1 MATKEIMI
9 QGLKFTATTP
19 YEAGHQLTEV
29 EAKVLNQ
36 TRLENLR
43 NNFASTVKAANEGG
57 EGAPTAD
64 DLPRLFAEY
73 DGKYTFAMPSTGGGA
88 RKLDPVEREARALAI
103 EIIRD
108 NLAAETPPRKYA
120 DVKKANPEKLEAKI
134 DELSLNDQVI
144 KLAKQRV
151 SQKAKVL
158 ETVSAGLAG
167 GSGPEPEAVAAE

>member
-1 MATKEIMI
+1 MATKDIMI
-9 QGLKFTATTP
+9 QGVKFTATTP

-43 NNFASTVKAANEGG
+43 NNFSARVKAANEGG
-57 EGAPTAD
+57 EGAPTLD
-64 DLPRLFAEY
+64 SLTGEFAEY
-73 DGKYTFAMPSTGGGA
+73 DTKYTFAMPSTGGGA

-108 NLAAETPPRKYA
+108 NLSNENPPRKYA
-120 DVKKANPEKLEAKI
+120 DVKKANPEGLAGKI
-134 DELSLNDQVI
+134 EELSLNDEVV

-151 SQKAKVL
+151 KAK
-158 ETVSAGLAG
+158 ESMIAKVSGGLAPAG
-167 GSGPEPEAVAAE
+167 QPEAVAAE

>member
-1 MATKEIMI
+1 MATKDIMI

-19 YEAGHQLTEV
+19 YEAGHALSEV

-57 EGAPTAD
+57 EGAPSVD
-64 DLPRLFAEY
+64 DLPNLFAEY
-73 DGKYTFAMPSTGGGA
+73 DTKYTFAMPSTGGGS

-108 NLAAETPPRKYA
+108 NLAGETPPRKYA
-120 DVKKANPEKLEAKI
+120 DVKKANPEGLEAKI
-134 DELSLNDQVI
+134 SELSLNDQVI
-144 KLAKQRV
+144 KLAKRRV
-151 SQKAKVL
+151 KDKQSVIDS
-158 ETVSAGLAG
+158 VSGAIG
-167 GSGPEPEAVAAE
+167 GEPEPQAEAAE